1 MEMVLQNSSLSK
13 YVSDTFIIMYYKK
26 NSTINRHYIEKEHGM
41 IVWIS
46 WKMAMFFV
54 FELKYEVVYCEGWW
68 NLCVNSL
75 ETCNIR
81 Y

>member
-26 NSTINRHYIEKEHGM
+26 NSTINRHYIEKKHGM

-75 ETCNIR
+75 ETRNIP